1 VKEPNLALMAG
12 QGVLGAVSS
21 YARGDMGGVM
31 KSVSGLVKTA
41 SGRGA
46 EQRARQM
53 NTSPADVISWSG
65 CKDSQTSADAFEAG
79 RATGAMSHAFIAA
92 LTRQPHQSYQQLLVS
107 VRSILSAKYSQK
119 PQLSSSHPMDT
130 NLQFIA

>member
-31 KSVSGLVKTA
+31 KSVSSLVKTA
-41 SGRGA
+41 GGRGA

-53 NTSPADVISWSG
+53 NTSPADVVSMLLFSSFQGSPNIYRYRG
-65 CKDSQTSADAFEAG
+65 AG
-79 RATGAMSHAFIAA
+79 AKTRRQVRMPSRPGA
-92 LTRQPHQSYQQLLVS
+92 PPV
-107 VRSILSAKYSQK
+107 
-119 PQLSSSHPMDT
+119 P
-130 NLQFIA
+130 